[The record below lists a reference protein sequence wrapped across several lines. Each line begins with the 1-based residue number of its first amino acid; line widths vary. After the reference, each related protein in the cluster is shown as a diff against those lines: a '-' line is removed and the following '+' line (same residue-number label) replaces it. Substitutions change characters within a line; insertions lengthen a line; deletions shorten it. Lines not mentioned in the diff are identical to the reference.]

1 MKPVQDIL
9 NSFQS
14 ITLKEMDKA
23 RLMDRTDTKFTFS
36 LNNLRRVLEEVK
48 DKYRVLEIE
57 NCRMSTYQTLYYDTA
72 DLSLYLKHHAGKLNR
87 YKIRHRTYVESKLGF
102 LEVKFKNNKGR
113 TIKERIKKQEVPKE
127 WGLETSEF
135 LSKKT
140 PFNPEVLIPNIWVNY
155 KRITLV
161 NNENAERVTIDT
173 DLEFVNK
180 EFTEKMNNLV
190 IAEVKQDKRK
200 GSSFLEVMKK
210 LRIREGSISKYC
222 LGVAVTN
229 KAVKKNNFK
238 EKLISLNHIL
248 YAGNNLTAG
257 SR

>member
-1 MKPVQDIL
+1 
-9 NSFQS
+9 
-14 ITLKEMDKA
+14 MDKA
-23 RLMDRTDTKFTFS
+23 KLMDRTDTKFTFS
-36 LNNLRRVLEEVK
+36 LDNLLKVLEEVK
-48 DKYRVLEIE
+48 DNYKVLEIE

-113 TIKERIKKQEVPKE
+113 TIKERIKKQDVPKE
-127 WGLETSEF
+127 WELDTSEF

-140 PFNPEVLIPNIWVNY
+140 PFNPEMLVPNIWVNY

-173 DLEFVNK
+173 NLEFVSKN
-180 EFTEKMNNLV
+180 FTEQMTNLV
-190 IAEVKQDKRK
+190 IAEVKQDKK
-200 GSSFLEVMKK
+200 AASYFIGIMKK

-222 LGVAVTN
+222 MGVAVTN
-229 KAVKKNNFK
+229 KTIKKNNFK
-238 EKLISLNHIL
+238 QKLLSLNHIL
-248 YAGNNLTAG
+248 YAGNHITAN
-257 SR
+257 S